1 MSENPTSN
9 PKGLDPNTIHFT
21 PGVLRHAEY
30 VGFTLEQMRAALAD
44 PRWVNPVRRQ
54 PDPTNQT
61 GPRYRYCG
69 HGVAVIVED
78 HNAIA
83 VIADDPRK
91 KPLNPAQRPVA
102 VAA

>member
-21 PGVLRHAEY
+21 PSVLRHAEY
-30 VGFTLEQMRAALAD
+30 VGFTLERMRAALAD